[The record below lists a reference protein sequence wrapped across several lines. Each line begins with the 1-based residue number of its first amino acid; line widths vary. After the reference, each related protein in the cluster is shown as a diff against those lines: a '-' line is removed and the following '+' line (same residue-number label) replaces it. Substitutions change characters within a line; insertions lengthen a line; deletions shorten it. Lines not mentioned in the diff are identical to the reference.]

1 MIEVLSRL
9 VVNSESAPALNQFGH
24 ILPLTHPSARLGV
37 HSAFNQPD
45 AFRDRNEAKQQELDT
60 ARFPCS
66 KCHVEKLRSEFWA
79 YDHGLRNSRALLCK
93 VCQPTPP
100 AERRAAKASKL
111 HTCQV
116 CKVDK
121 ARDDYWSK
129 DYYERNSPRAVL
141 SCKSC
146 NPTPPEQR
154 QPKQMG
160 RPAKGSSQT

>member
-1 MIEVLSRL
+1 MTCKTCEPR
-9 VVNSESAPALNQFGH
+9 APEERTKH
-24 ILPLTHPSARLGV
+24 VEKGV
-37 HSAFNQPD
+37 CPEAIRQ
-45 AFRDRNEAKQQELDT
+45 RNEAKQQELDT
-60 ARFPCS
+60 ALFPCS

-79 YDHGLRNSRALLCK
+79 YDHGHRNNRALLCK

>member
-1 MIEVLSRL
+1 MHRPELCFKQPLAKGLIPFNRTVPVRPRSYASNMGLRNALS
-9 VVNSESAPALNQFGH
+9 N
-24 ILPLTHPSARLGV
+24 
-37 HSAFNQPD
+37 
-45 AFRDRNEAKQQELDT
+45 
-60 ARFPCS
+60 
-66 KCHVEKLRSEFWA
+66 KLRLSPMQGA
-79 YDHGLRNSRALLCK
+79 ALSTTLLDPLQRPGACNDHGLRNSRALLCK

-116 CKVDK
+116 CKLDK

-160 RPAKGSSQT
+160 RPAKGSSQA

>member
-1 MIEVLSRL
+1 M
-9 VVNSESAPALNQFGH
+9 
-24 ILPLTHPSARLGV
+24 
-37 HSAFNQPD
+37 
-45 AFRDRNEAKQQELDT
+45 EAKQAALDN
-60 ARFPCS
+60 ALFACS
-66 KCHVEKLRSEFWA
+66 KCLTEKSRGEFFP
-79 YDHGLRNSRALLCK
+79 YDLNHRNSRALLCK

-160 RPAKGSSQT
+160 RPAKGNSQA